1 VDGAVQEVIR
11 VVAVAEELSDVQ
23 PAGNTVPMRK
33 VRGRP
38 RQSPHPTAELLLL
51 TTVELLD
58 VVPIDSVTISMV
70 LERSGVS
77 AGSVYH
83 HYSDISDLVEKAVI
97 LRYTRGLRD
106 SLAATRELLEASDAD
121 DFRRRTERLLEFT
134 ITPERRKNRLDRLEV
149 LGALHS
155 RERLAGLIAR
165 AQQEVTNEHAEILAM
180 FQQRGWIPEELDPF
194 ALSEFMQAMTFG
206 RVVDDVTEHPVS
218 QDHWFEV
225 AIRAF
230 RAILFPSS

>member
-1 VDGAVQEVIR
+1 MALR
-11 VVAVAEELSDVQ
+11 VVGAKIRDREGRKHHGLLEERV
-23 PAGNTVPMRK
+23 
-33 VRGRP
+33 
-38 RQSPHPTAELLLL
+38 
-51 TTVELLD
+51 VELLD
-58 VVPIDSVTISMV
+58 VVPIDAVTISMV

-77 AGSVYH
+77 AGSLYH
-83 HYSDISDLVEKAVI
+83 HYSDISDLVEQAVV

-165 AQQEVTNEHAEILAM
+165 VQQEVTNEHAEILAM

-194 ALSEFMQAMTFG
+194 ALSEFMQAMIFG